1 MTKGEATRELIL
13 ERAAPIF
20 NKKGVAG
27 TTLSDIMEATN
38 LSKGALY
45 IYFENKEVL
54 ANAVVDYN
62 MELLEKKV
70 FDALNK
76 QKTAKGKLF
85 AFIQVF
91 YDPMN
96 PPVAGGCPMMNFGTE
111 ADEQNPVIKEKVNK
125 VVNISQQIIAD
136 IIEKGIKDG
145 EFKPNW
151 DFKEFATVMFAMI
164 EGGIMIC
171 RANGNNDKMKLISAN
186 LKKMITAQLV

>member
-1 MTKGEATRELIL
+1 MTKGETTRASIL
-13 ERAAPIF
+13 ERSAPIF
-20 NKKGVAG
+20 NTKGIAG
-27 TTLSDIMEATN
+27 TALSDIMEATG

-62 MELLEKKV
+62 MELLGKKV
-70 FDALNK
+70 AEALSGR
-76 QKTAKGKLF
+76 QTAKGKLF

-111 ADEQNPVIKEKVNK
+111 ADEQSPVIKAKVNQ
-125 VVNISQQIIAD
+125 VVNISQQLIAD
-136 IIEKGIKDG
+136 IIKKGIEDG
-145 EFKPNW
+145 EFKSDWN
-151 DFKEFATVMFAMI
+151 DQEFATVMFAMI

-171 RANGNNDKMKLISAN
+171 RANGNNEKMKLISAN
-186 LKKMITAQLV
+186 LKKMITMQLL